1 MRTSGA
7 DQDIALL
14 FVPLAVLIGLGVFW
28 LGGPRELLHLIDQ
41 VLVDALSQIVRLWT

>member
-14 FVPLAVLIGLGVFW
+14 FVPLAVLIGLGMFW
-28 LGGPRELLHLIDQ
+28 LGGPRELLHLIDEL
-41 VLVDALSQIVRLWT
+41 VVDALSQVARLWT